1 MRTLRAF
8 LLVVAVLAATLVT
21 PAPAQAVTTHI
32 YPATRDTYVK
42 ASSPNT
48 NYNSQRQLV
57 VAGSPD
63 RISYLAFAVT
73 GLTEPILH
81 ATLRMK
87 TLDTSNAG
95 STDGGRVFPVGSSW
109 SETTLTYATRPA
121 PIGPSVT
128 PIERVKPDT
137 IHDID
142 VTDAIRGNGVV
153 SFGIFSNHT
162 DGAYYHSRENN
173 EAAGPALLVYTGV
186 PSTDDT
192 VILAAGDIADCRTE
206 RDEQTAK
213 ILDTEVGVV
222 AAIGDTAYEK
232 GAPEE
237 YAACYA
243 PTWGRHKSRTRP
255 AVGNHEYLTPN
266 AAGYFGYFGAAAGP
280 PGQGWYSYNMA
291 GGQWHVVVLN
301 SNCAKIGGCHA
312 GSPQE
317 RWLRADL
324 AASKAR
330 CTVAYW
336 HQPLFASGGR
346 GSSAYRPL
354 FQALYDAGVEV
365 LLNAHNHQY
374 ERFAPQTPTGAADP
388 DRGVRQF
395 IIGTGGRSLQPDF
408 PTVAA
413 NSEVRNGNVFG
424 VLRLTLL
431 PGEYR
436 WRFVPVAGQTFN
448 EVGTGLCH

>member
-1 MRTLRAF
+1 MRCFRA
-8 LLVVAVLAATLVT
+8 LALAAVVLAATLVAPP
-21 PAPAQAVTTHI
+21 PALAVTTHV
-32 YPATRDTYVK
+32 YPATRDTYAN

-48 NYNSQRQLV
+48 NYNSQRQLA

-63 RISYLAFAVT
+63 RISYLTFAVT
-73 GLTEPILH
+73 GLTEPVLH
-81 ATLRMK
+81 AVLRMQ

-95 STDGGRVFPVGSSW
+95 SSDGGHVFLVGSSW
-109 SETTLTYATRPA
+109 SETALTYANRPA
-121 PIGPSVT
+121 PTGPSLAA
-128 PIERVKPDT
+128 IERVKPDT
-137 IHDID
+137 VHDIN
-142 VTDAIRGNGVV
+142 VTDAIRGDGVV
-153 SFGIFSNHT
+153 SFGIFSTNT

-173 EAAGPALLVYTGV
+173 KAGPALLVYTGV
-186 PSTDDT
+186 PGTDDT
-192 VILAAGDIADCRTE
+192 VLLAAGDIADCRSD
-206 RDEQTAK
+206 RDEQTARV
-213 ILDTEVGVV
+213 LDAEVGVI

-243 PTWGRHKSRTRP
+243 PSWGRHKARTRP

-280 PGQGWYSYNMA
+280 PDKGWYSYDLA

-301 SNCAKIGGCHA
+301 GNCAQVGGCHA

-317 RWLRADL
+317 QWLRADL
-324 AASKAR
+324 ANSPAR

-346 GSSAYRPL
+346 GNAAYRPL
-354 FQALYDAGVEV
+354 FQALYDAGVEL

-374 ERFAPQTPTGAADP
+374 ERFAPQKPTGAADP

-395 IIGTGGRSLQPDF
+395 IVGTGGRSLQPDF
-408 PTVAA
+408 PTVAP
-413 NSEVRNGNVFG
+413 NSEVRNGSVHG
-424 VLRLTLL
+424 VLRLTLF